1 MCRIDSVRCAK
12 NCAGLAHIAVV
23 YPSAMTRGVRPL
35 QPTSEQLEALNTIE
49 RASYR
54 VADLLAR
61 PEMSFLSK
69 AYNTVAMGSL
79 LYACGGRRFKTFGLE
94 NLEGMDNKS
103 SVLFAS
109 NHRSFFDFFSLT
121 AMVYWHTKL
130 TRRIF
135 FPVRKNFF
143 YDHPLGAP
151 VNLVMSGMRMFPPI
165 MREKEKKGFNA
176 FSVARC
182 IEELDRTDVGTV
194 MGMHPEGT
202 RGKGDDPY
210 TFLPAQPGVGR
221 IALGSRRAK
230 VIPMF
235 AIGMG
240 QSIIGE
246 MKMNAFAPKDHP
258 VEIYFGAPIDF
269 DDLRPKATM
278 LTAQKKAAD
287 RCLEAIRDLAIE
299 QRRNAW
305 IRDGKDLAS
314 LPPMPPLPRKP
325 DPVEIQAT
333 G

>member
-1 MCRIDSVRCAK
+1 
-12 NCAGLAHIAVV
+12 
-23 YPSAMTRGVRPL
+23 MTSPVRPL
-35 QPTSEQLEALNTIE
+35 QPTQEQLEALNKVE
-49 RASYR
+49 RVSYR
-54 VADLLAR
+54 FADLLAR

-79 LYACGGRRFKTFGLE
+79 LYACGGRRFTTHGIE
-94 NLEGMDNKS
+94 NLQGPGMDNKA
-103 SVLFAS
+103 SVLIVA

-121 AMVYWHTKL
+121 AMVYWHTNL

-210 TFLPAQPGVGR
+210 AFLPAQPGVGR

-235 AIGMG
+235 AVGMG
-240 QSIIGE
+240 QSIMGE
-246 MKMNAFAPKDHP
+246 MKKNAFAPKDNP
-258 VEIYFGAPIDF
+258 VHLHFGPPIDF
-269 DDLRPKATM
+269 EDLRPKAGQ
-278 LTAQKKAAD
+278 LTVQKKAAD
-287 RCLEAIRDLAIE
+287 RCLEAIRQLAMAH
-299 QRRNAW
+299 RRDEA
-305 IRDGKDLAS
+305 IREGKDPEA
-314 LPPMPPLPRKP
+314 LPPMPPLPRRP
-325 DPVEIQAT
+325 EPTEIQAT
-333 G
+333 V